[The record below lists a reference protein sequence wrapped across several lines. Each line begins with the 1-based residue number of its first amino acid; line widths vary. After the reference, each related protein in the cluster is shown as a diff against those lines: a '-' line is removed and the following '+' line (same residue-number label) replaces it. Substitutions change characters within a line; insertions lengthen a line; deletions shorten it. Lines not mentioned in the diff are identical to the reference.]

1 LFVSASTSDRSAFRR
16 IAAPKIFVAP
26 THARLGQRQDI
37 APDDLEQP
45 PDQPRVALAPSA
57 HANHDPVSLMVCHCI
72 VACSH
77 TRPRGASAM
86 RWFHLSVIAL
96 LAAAIILFAVQ
107 NLHIVTMSFLG
118 FSATVPMALL
128 AVVFY
133 LLGMATG
140 GSLLALLR
148 WLVEGAKPRP
158 TASS

>member
-1 LFVSASTSDRSAFRR
+1 
-16 IAAPKIFVAP
+16 
-26 THARLGQRQDI
+26 
-37 APDDLEQP
+37 
-45 PDQPRVALAPSA
+45 
-57 HANHDPVSLMVCHCI
+57 
-72 VACSH
+72 
-77 TRPRGASAM
+77 M

-96 LAAAIILFAVQ
+96 LAAAIILFAAQ

-128 AVVFY
+128 SVVFY

-158 TASS
+158 TTPP